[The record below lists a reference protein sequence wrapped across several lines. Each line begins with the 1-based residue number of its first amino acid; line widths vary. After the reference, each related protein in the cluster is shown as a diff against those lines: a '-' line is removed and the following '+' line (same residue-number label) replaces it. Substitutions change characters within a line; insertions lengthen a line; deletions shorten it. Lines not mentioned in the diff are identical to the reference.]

1 VGFPPAQ
8 PARYH
13 LAVLRPAAALLL
25 TALCGGC
32 GSDRQRHDNPL
43 YEGPNFYESEGAMR
57 AGAQST
63 RQPAPPTVDFFA
75 APLQD
80 GTQASGCVASP
91 REAEDEAERAG
102 LGLECPRGGSSAIS
116 NFAFSPGGNTTG
128 VNFGADAAFPGG
140 TFFYPDASMAL
151 HSDVTGNDWHLY
163 GTVTELSGFGLF
175 LGNCRQIDASEYGG
189 IAFRVWGH
197 VDAPG
202 SLVFFV
208 GSAVQEVSSNWL
220 NTHKASPSDPDQPQN
235 LGRCI
240 PIARRYDNS
249 CREPR
254 IGLPVTEAP
263 TAIQVQWRDLVD
275 GCPAA
280 SVDAS
285 QITSIA
291 WYFPPANPGYG
302 VDLHLDD
309 LRFTELD
316 LR

>member
-1 VGFPPAQ
+1 
-8 PARYH
+8 
-13 LAVLRPAAALLL
+13 VLRPAVALLL

-32 GSDRQRHDNPL
+32 DADRTRHDNPQ
-43 YEGPNFYESEGAMR
+43 YEGPNFYESEDARR
-57 AGAQST
+57 ASAES
-63 RQPAPPTVDFFA
+63 APPRPEQPTTDFFA

-80 GTQASGCVASP
+80 GSAGSSCVSSP
-91 REAEDEAERAG
+91 RESADDAQRSA
-102 LGLECPRGGSSAIS
+102 LGLECPPSASSAIS
-116 NFAFSPGGNTTG
+116 SFAFSPGGSATG
-128 VNFGADAAFPGG
+128 VIFGPDAAFPGG
-140 TFFYPDASMAL
+140 TFFYPDASSGL
-151 HSDVTGNDWHLY
+151 HSDITGNDWHLS
-163 GTVTELSGFGLF
+163 GTVANLSGFGLF
-175 LGNCRQIDASEYGG
+175 LAGCREIDASKYAG
-189 IAFRVWGH
+189 IAFRLWGH

-208 GSAVQEVSSNWL
+208 GSAAHQVASDWL
-220 NTHKASPSDPDQPQN
+220 NAHKQSPNDPDEPTN

-240 PIARRYDNS
+240 PIGQRYDNS

-263 TAIQVQWRDLVD
+263 TSIQVQWRELVD

-291 WYFPPANPGYG
+291 WYFPPASPGYE
-302 VDLHLDD
+302 VDVHVDD

-316 LR
+316 VR